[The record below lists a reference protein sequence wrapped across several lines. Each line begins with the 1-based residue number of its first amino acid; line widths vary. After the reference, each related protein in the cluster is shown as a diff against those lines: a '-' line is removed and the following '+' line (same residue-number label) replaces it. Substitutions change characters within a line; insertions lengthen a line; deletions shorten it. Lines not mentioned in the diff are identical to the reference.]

1 MCKCEKKCNCCL
13 YSHCVCS
20 GYGMLEERSSFSVS
34 LFWSCSSRDV
44 CLTSVFWKVHGQDVR
59 SLLQYFGPWYVVF
72 SCRSV
77 GRGALMMRYCC
88 HRLYS
93 SHTKWWCCQDTQL
106 MGADAL
112 NFLSWRRKYS
122 LCLDFFSVC
131 WVFTVHVRSSV
142 RCIPRYVKLDLNDLT

>member
-20 GYGMLEERSSFSVS
+20 GYGMLEERSSSSVS

-44 CLTSVFWKVHGQDVR
+44 CLTSVFRKVHGQDVR

-77 GRGALMMRYCC
+77 GRGALIIKTFVRFLMA
-88 HRLYS
+88 
-93 SHTKWWCCQDTQL
+93 HTTHWNTHVHI
-106 MGADAL
+106 
-112 NFLSWRRKYS
+112 WRRHRTHTHRREVTVNLSSAFSHPGLS
-122 LCLDFFSVC
+122 LLQDPPGAVGKIGRASCRERV
-131 WVFTVHVRSSV
+131 
-142 RCIPRYVKLDLNDLT
+142 